1 MKTGIKIVS
10 VIGLLTLS
18 CFSLNAQGVT
28 IHLSLTWDTCRCS
41 ISNDTIVPYLNITYT
56 NHTEDD
62 IYLTR
67 KLSDSMSCEYPYI
80 RDAVSGG
87 DPFRF
92 YSYPSD
98 NPKPVAEHDPF
109 PHMNIVINE
118 LFWESL
124 SDSGLIKDYDLAKW
138 FDSIICNFPDTVLD
152 SEESMEFLWYEDDGY
167 RLDAAT
173 FQFRRT
179 LHDCYY
185 HEVCWCCGLSYPQ
198 LRYRY
203 ERKKTYL
210 NPDAYKRH
218 FHFLKPGESATERYN
233 LVGFLRVGG
242 DFTFWI
248 GDIDHLP
255 GNAYTVNRDGTV
267 IDTPFLIETKPV
279 QLPPSVSNYKPYNGP
294 ATANHLDVVF

>member
-62 IYLTR
+62 IYLQR
-67 KLSDSMSCEYPYI
+67 YLSDSGGCEYPLI
-80 RDAVSGG
+80 KDAFSVFNPLRIECKPEDS
-87 DPFRF
+87 
-92 YSYPSD
+92 
-98 NPKPVAEHDPF
+98 PKPVAEHSPF
-109 PHMNIVINE
+109 PHMNIIISGIY
-118 LFWESL
+118 WAGL
-124 SDSGLIKDYDLAKW
+124 SDSALIKDYNVAKW
-138 FDSIICNFPDTVLD
+138 YDSIIYNSSD
-152 SEESMEFLWYEDDGY
+152 SIIEMREDLFYDDIYGH
-167 RLDAAT
+167 DEAT
-173 FQFRRT
+173 FHFKRT

-210 NPDAYKRH
+210 NTDAYKRH